1 MSDRLKDVKAVI
13 TGAAGA
19 IGMATAA
26 PVITAFTSFSL
37 SDIANS
43 SNNFSPSREDGIY
56 KKLSAN
62 LDIDVIT
69 CSVVSPAIEI
79 IR

>member
-1 MSDRLKDVKAVI
+1 
-13 TGAAGA
+13 
-19 IGMATAA
+19 MAPAP

-37 SDIANS
+37 PDIGDSSD
-43 SNNFSPSREDGIY
+43 NFSPSREDGIY

-62 LDIDVIT
+62 FDIDVIT